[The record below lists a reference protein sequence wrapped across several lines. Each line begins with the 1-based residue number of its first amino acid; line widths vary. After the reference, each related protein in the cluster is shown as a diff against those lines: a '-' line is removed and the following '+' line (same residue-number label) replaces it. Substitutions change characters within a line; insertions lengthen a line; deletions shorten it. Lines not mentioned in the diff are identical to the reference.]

1 VAGALTAA
9 GTVVG
14 TAALALIVICWK
26 SRTVLGGV
34 LGAVAVALVV
44 VALTVKPPGDTRGA
58 WLGVAL
64 VVLLMGVVLYVLGR
78 LVDRLLD
85 GDPDASS

>member
-1 VAGALTAA
+1 MAGALTAA
-9 GTVVG
+9 GAAVG

-44 VALTVKPPGDTRGA
+44 LALTVKPTGGAPGA

-64 VVLLMGVVLYVLGR
+64 AVLLMGVVLYILGR
-78 LVDRLLD
+78 LVDWLLD
-85 GDPDASS
+85 EDPDANS